1 MYVCIHV
8 CMYVMSCHVL
18 YCTVMYG
25 TVRMVCMHVC
35 MYVYVGRCITHSC
48 QTGFSNKKNG
58 VQKTGFIITNRA
70 YAALTLSL
78 WVLITIIDAQRSM
91 FSLQLVSLGPPDK
104 PKAYGC
110 LSIPQIP
117 L

>member
-1 MYVCIHV
+1 
-8 CMYVMSCHVL
+8 MYVMSCHVL